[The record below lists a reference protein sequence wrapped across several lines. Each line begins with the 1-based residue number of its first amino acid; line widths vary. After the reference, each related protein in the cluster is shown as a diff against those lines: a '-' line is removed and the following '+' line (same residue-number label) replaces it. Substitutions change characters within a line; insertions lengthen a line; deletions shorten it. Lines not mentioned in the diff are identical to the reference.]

1 MITLKQFLN
10 QCDDTTIISIYAD
23 KRHVTLGQ
31 AGVIRNRQLGK
42 KELNNTNV
50 YHVSTDVEGIDST
63 KVIKNITAGD
73 GRLEKCIRIEL

>member
-10 QCDDTTIISIYAD
+10 QCDATTIISIYAD

-42 KELNNTNV
+42 KKLNNTNV
-50 YHVSTDVEGIDST
+50 YRVSTDVEGIDST
-63 KVIKNITAGD
+63 KAIKSITAGD